1 MKMIKKIVLTGAAG
15 RLGNLCRRPLSAMC
29 ETLVSSD
36 IVAGI
41 DDLAANETY
50 VQADIGVAA
59 EVDAL
64 LEGAEMVV
72 HFGSIAD
79 EAPWE
84 KILHS
89 NLLSAHNVW
98 DAAYRHGARRIVY
111 ASSVHAVGM
120 YPKHQTL
127 TTDVPHRP
135 DTYYGLAKCFT
146 EDLASLFWDK
156 RGLETVAMRIFSATE
171 EPGNSRALGSWLS
184 DGDMIQLV
192 EKSVS
197 SPTTGF
203 MVVYGVSNNDRAG
216 VDNSG
221 AASLGF
227 RPKDNAEDYAA
238 EILAKAAPQDNQNPE
253 DMCHGGPFAVVPLG
267 ESGVEMIKRR
277 NVK

>member
-1 MKMIKKIVLTGAAG
+1 MKKIVLTGAAG
-15 RLGNLCRRPLSAMC
+15 RLGGLCRAPLAAMC

-36 IVAGI
+36 IVDGI
-41 DDLAANETY
+41 SDLAPNETY
-50 VQADIGVAA
+50 VQADVGEMSDVH
-59 EVDAL
+59 AL

-89 NLLSAHNVW
+89 NLLSAYNVW
-98 DAAYRHGARRIVY
+98 ESAHQHGVRRIVY
-111 ASSVHAVGM
+111 SSSIHAVGM
-120 YPKHQTL
+120 YSKHKTL

-135 DTYYGLAKCFT
+135 DTFYGLAKCFT
-146 EDLASLFWDK
+146 EDLASLYWDK
-156 RGLETVAMRIFSATE
+156 RGLETVSMRIFSATE
-171 EPGNSRALGSWLS
+171 KPGNSRALGSWLS
-184 DGDMIQLV
+184 DADLIQLV

-203 MVVYGVSNNDRAG
+203 MIVYGVSNNDRAG

-221 AASLGF
+221 AASLGY

-238 EILAKAAPQDNQNPE
+238 EILAKAPPQNNQDPE

-277 NVK
+277 SIKT

>member
-1 MKMIKKIVLTGAAG
+1 MLKKIVLTGAAG
-15 RLGNLCRRPLSAMC
+15 RLGGMCRAPLAAMC

-36 IVAGI
+36 LGETL
-41 DDLAANETY
+41 DGLAANETY
-50 VQADIGVAA
+50 LRADVGVFDDMAT
-59 EVDAL
+59 L
-64 LEGAEMVV
+64 LEGADMVV

-89 NLLSAHNVW
+89 NLLSAYNVW
-98 DAAYRHGARRIVY
+98 ENAHQHGVRRIVF

-120 YPKHQTL
+120 TPKHQTL
-127 TTDVPHRP
+127 RTDAPHRP
-135 DTYYGLAKCFT
+135 DTFYGLAKCFT
-146 EDLASLFWDK
+146 EDLASLYWDK

-171 EPGNSRALGSWLS
+171 KPGNSRALGSWLS

-192 EKSVS
+192 EKAVS

-203 MVVYGVSNNDRAG
+203 TIVYGVSNNDRAG

-221 AASLGF
+221 AAFLGF
-227 RPKDNAEDYAA
+227 RPRDNAEDYAA
-238 EILAKAAPQDNQNPE
+238 EILPKAAPQDPQNPE

-277 NVK
+277 NVS